1 MHSKTGASA
10 KTAKPVMKGE
20 MNDATHKTIDDE
32 NVRNPAKSMS
42 DVAENS
48 GKKADR
54 ALELAWATGVSEA
67 FSIGSEH

>member
-20 MNDATHKTIDDE
+20 MNDTPHKTIDE
-32 NVRNPAKSMS
+32 NVGNSARSMS